1 MNLRT
6 PSFPI
11 GTLAFLL
18 LAAGAA
24 CGTRSKEPAGPV
36 QTTGQAPGAPVVP
49 PAPSSPAPT
58 SPAPPPPATQPA
70 PAVPVAVPAGTRL
83 KVTLARA
90 LATDQ
95 DRTGDPWKGTL
106 AGAVVV
112 DGKEAWPRGAPVR
125 GVIVQSEPAG
135 RLKGSGGLG
144 IRVSAVGPD
153 GVTTGTYRVAG
164 ARRGARDAKI
174 IGGTAVV
181 GALVGILTSRNHQSD
196 HALGGAAVGA
206 AAGTGLAAGTA
217 DTVIRIPAGRPVVF
231 ALTAPAQVLKQP

>member
-6 PSFPI
+6 PSLPI

-24 CGTRSKEPAGPV
+24 CGTRPKEPAGSI
-36 QTTGQAPGAPVVP
+36 QTTDQAPSAPVVP
-49 PAPSSPAPT
+49 PAPSSPAPPPPAAQ
-58 SPAPPPPATQPA
+58 PAPP
-70 PAVPVAVPAGTRL
+70 VPVAVPAGTRL

-90 LATDQ
+90 LATDK

-106 AGAVVV
+106 ATAVVV

-125 GVIVQSEPAG
+125 GVVVQSEPAG

-153 GVTTGTYRVAG
+153 GVKTGTYRVAG

-231 ALTAPAQVLKQP
+231 ALAAPAQVLKQP